1 MLNLLE
7 CLAQA
12 LWRVTDS
19 HRSVFRVWTRCYFL
33 KPLLI
38 CTRDICG
45 EAEQTLICH
54 YLSGSQPSRGE
65 CGSVCTA
72 LQASL
77 LGTGLVFAAS
87 WRTLP
92 RRAVNP
98 PRGSDFK
105 KSAHRSV
112 YARVPW
118 WHGNV
123 WSGFMT
129 LCTVLDEVLRNKHNS
144 LTAFCL
150 SGNAPRTDAFHTV
163 FCENK

>member
-1 MLNLLE
+1 MLNLLA

-12 LWRVTDS
+12 LWRAMDS
-19 HRSVFRVWTRCYFL
+19 HRAMLRVWTRCYFL
-33 KPLLI
+33 KALLI

-45 EAEQTLICH
+45 EAEQTLICC

-65 CGSVCTA
+65 RGRVCTA

-92 RRAVNP
+92 HRQVNP

-105 KSAHRSV
+105 KAHT
-112 YARVPW
+112 RVCMPGC
-118 WHGNV
+118 HGDM
-123 WSGFMT
+123 GMFG
-129 LCTVLDEVLRNKHNS
+129 LLL
-144 LTAFCL
+144 
-150 SGNAPRTDAFHTV
+150 
-163 FCENK
+163 

>member
-1 MLNLLE
+1 MLNLLA
-7 CLAQA
+7 CLVQA

-45 EAEQTLICH
+45 EAEQTLICC

-98 PRGSDFK
+98 PQGSNFK
-105 KSAHRSV
+105 KAHTEVCICQGAMVTWECLDWFYDSV
-112 YARVPW
+112 HR
-118 WHGNV
+118 
-123 WSGFMT
+123 
-129 LCTVLDEVLRNKHNS
+129 LRWGIKAQTQLSDSFLS
-144 LTAFCL
+144 LRKC
-150 SGNAPRTDAFHTV
+150 TV